1 MIDMKELGD
10 ALAAYTEELNQE
22 DKMDAAYEA
31 SLRLDAR
38 HAEADEFDHAKRVE
52 FYGREIAKL
61 VEGLLSNRP
70 ATAEEAIEWSAG
82 VISYTRAL
90 CGEWTSAHRGGNIA
104 AAWDLSA
111 EVYADLLD
119 GEEFDLCK

>member
-1 MIDMKELGD
+1 MDLKELGD
-10 ALAAYTEELNQE
+10 ARDALMAELDQE
-22 DKMDAAYEA
+22 DELKFAHEA

-61 VEGLLSNRP
+61 AEGLLAKRP
-70 ATAEEAIEWSAG
+70 ATAEEAVEWSAE
-82 VISYTRAL
+82 VIAYTRAL
-90 CGEWTSAHRGGNIA
+90 CGEWTQAHLGGNIS